1 MSEYK
6 TVDSKF
12 GIDRAELLLYSNDGW
27 KLIGVSARPN
37 SKKTEWHFKKDI

>member
-12 GIDRAELLLYSNDGW
+12 GIDRAELSVYADCGW
-27 KLIGVSARPN
+27 KLIGVSAKPN
-37 SKKTEWHFKKDI
+37 SKKTEWHFKKEV